1 MPQSCDTR
9 RYALRTA
16 DLSRLARQLGYE
28 HLARRLARH
37 PGSVASRRFAR
48 QLATAAARARH
59 VPHATGRCR
68 RTGQL
73 DGDEVMLL
81 TVPDGMRHIVC
92 SARRP
97 IPHEASEESE
107 ALFDSVIG

>member
-1 MPQSCDTR
+1 
-9 RYALRTA
+9 
-16 DLSRLARQLGYE
+16 
-28 HLARRLARH
+28 
-37 PGSVASRRFAR
+37 
-48 QLATAAARARH
+48 
-59 VPHATGRCR
+59 
-68 RTGQL
+68 
-73 DGDEVMLL
+73 MLL